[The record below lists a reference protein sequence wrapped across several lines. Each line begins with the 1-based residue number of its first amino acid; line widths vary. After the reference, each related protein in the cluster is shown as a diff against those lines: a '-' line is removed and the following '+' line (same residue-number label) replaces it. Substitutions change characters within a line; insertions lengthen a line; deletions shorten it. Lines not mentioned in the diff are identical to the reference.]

1 MALWEEEATSE
12 RIDGRNDNVDI
23 SNCCNHART
32 NSTSTSTST
41 STNNNNTPTSTTT
54 RPATDSSPPCR
65 CFRYPGTGHRS
76 PAQ

>member
-12 RIDGRNDNVDI
+12 RIDGRNDNV
-23 SNCCNHART
+23 NCCNHAST
-32 NSTSTSTST
+32 NSS
-41 STNNNNTPTSTTT
+41 STNDDNNTPTSTTT
-54 RPATDSSPPCR
+54 TAATDSGPPCR

>member
-12 RIDGRNDNVDI
+12 RIDGRNNNVDI

-32 NSTSTSTST
+32 NSSITTN
-41 STNNNNTPTSTTT
+41 NNNNTPTSTTT
-54 RPATDSSPPCR
+54 TAATDSGPPCR